1 MKSLDAVLIV
11 TDSNQSNSLQKD
23 ELARLIEELRE
34 LFAFRSTC
42 RPFSLSLGP
51 YIAIVSNSFEENTE
65 ELLVQ
70 EKSSSLSPPSHSP
83 APFLSELGTKKLEAV
98 LSDSMTKGEKTT
110 EEVAAAMHVDFFRVS
125 ANSGAGITS
134 MFDHIARKLL
144 SIAPP
149 QITPHPP
156 PPPPKQPPPQRYC
169 CFCIPRKLRL

>member
-11 TDSNQSNSLQKD
+11 TDSNHSNSLLKD

-42 RPFSLSLGP
+42 RSFSASLGP

-70 EKSSSLSPPSHSP
+70 GKSPSHSPSSHSP
-83 APFLSELGTKKLEAV
+83 APFLSELGTKRLEAV

-110 EEVAAAMHVDFFRVS
+110 EEVAAVMHVDFFRVS
-125 ANSGAGITS
+125 ANSGAGISS

-144 SIAPP
+144 SVAPPIAPP
-149 QITPHPP
+149 PP
-156 PPPPKQPPPQRYC
+156 LPPKQPPPQRYY
-169 CFCIPRKLRL
+169 CFCIPRKPRL